1 MTTIIKEDNFIFD
14 LKEVEFITW
23 SHNHDDG
30 RWFIKFHLPSGKE
43 CRVKVDEK
51 DEVDEI
57 IEKWN
62 AIKNGDYDELD
73 H

>member
-1 MTTIIKEDNFIFD
+1 MTTIIKKDNFIFD

-43 CRVKVDEK
+43 CRVKVE
-51 DEVDEI
+51 EVDEI
-57 IEKWN
+57 IDKWN
-62 AIKNGDYDELD
+62 AIKDGDYNELD
-73 H
+73 D